1 MVICIVGST
10 ATGKTRLSV
19 ALAKA
24 LGGEVVSFDSM
35 QVYRGMTVGTAAP
48 TPEEMQGVPHHMIG
62 FLDPRERY
70 SVGCYVR
77 DADPVVQDILR
88 RDKPVIL
95 VGGTGLYVDSLVA
108 GRQFASFPATGRRE
122 ALTKLAEE
130 RGIEPLMERLRQV
143 DPQAAA
149 SIPPE
154 NRKRVIRAL
163 EVYEETGKTITQ
175 HNLESQAIP
184 PKYAPVW
191 IGLEDADRAAFLR
204 RIERRTAQMLQDGL
218 WQELLSLLDAGVP
231 ADATAMQAIG
241 YKELLPFL
249 GNGRALPPE
258 ALARAADEISLRTRQ
273 YAKRQRTWF
282 RRNAAVHWLDA
293 GAPFDEIFSQARRIA
308 TASDKV

>member
-1 MVICIVGST
+1 MVVCIVGST

-19 ALAKA
+19 ALAEA
-24 LGGEVVSFDSM
+24 LDGEVVSFDSM

-48 TPEEMQGVPHHMIG
+48 TQEEMRGVKHHMIG

-70 SVGCYVR
+70 SVGRYVR
-77 DADPVVQDILR
+77 DADPIVQDILHR
-88 RDKPVIL
+88 GKPVIL

-108 GRQFASFPATGRRE
+108 GRQFAPFPATGRRE
-122 ALTKLAEE
+122 ALTRLAEE
-130 RGIEPLMERLRQV
+130 QGIEPLMERLRQV

-149 SIPPE
+149 SIQPE

-175 HNLESQAIP
+175 HNLETQAIP
-184 PKYAPVW
+184 PKYDPVW
-191 IGLEDADRAAFLR
+191 IGLEDADRAAFFR
-204 RIERRTAQMLQDGL
+204 RIERRTAQMLQNGL

-241 YKELLPFL
+241 YKEIV
-249 GNGRALPPE
+249 RALAGEYSMDE
-258 ALARAADEISLRTRQ
+258 AVRLIKQGSRR

-282 RRNAAVHWLDA
+282 RRNPAISWIEMPAQPDFSLVLEAVRPLVP
-293 GAPFDEIFSQARRIA
+293 GFDRP
-308 TASDKV
+308 

>member
-1 MVICIVGST
+1 MVVCIVGST

-19 ALAKA
+19 ALAEA

-48 TPEEMQGVPHHMIG
+48 TQEEMRGVKHHMIG

-70 SVGCYVR
+70 SVGRYVR
-77 DADPVVQDILR
+77 DADPIVQDILHR
-88 RDKPVIL
+88 GKPVIL

-108 GRQFASFPATGRRE
+108 GRQFAPFPATGRRE
-122 ALTKLAEE
+122 ALTRLAEE
-130 RGIEPLMERLRQV
+130 QGIEPLMERLRQV

-149 SIPPE
+149 SIQPE

-175 HNLESQAIP
+175 HNLETQAIP
-184 PKYAPVW
+184 PKYDPVW
-191 IGLEDADRAAFLR
+191 IGLEDADRAAFFH
-204 RIERRTAQMLQDGL
+204 RIERRTAQMLQNGL

-249 GNGRALPPE
+249 KNGRALPPE
-258 ALARAADEISLRTRQ
+258 ALSEAADEISLRTRQ

-282 RRNAAVHWLDA
+282 RRNAAVRWLDA
-293 GAPFDEIFSQARRIA
+293 GAPFDEIFSQARRVA

>member
-1 MVICIVGST
+1 MIVCIVGST

-19 ALAKA
+19 ALAEA

-48 TPEEMQGVPHHMIG
+48 TPEEMRGVKHHMLG

-88 RDKPVIL
+88 RGKPVIL

-108 GRQFASFPATGRRE
+108 GRQFAPFPATGRRE

-130 RGIEPLMERLRQV
+130 QGIEPLMERLRRV

-149 SIPPE
+149 VIPPE

-175 HNLESQAIP
+175 HNLETQAMP
-184 PKYAPVW
+184 PKYEPVW
-191 IGLEDADRAAFLR
+191 LGLDDADRAAFFR
-204 RIERRTAQMLQDGL
+204 RVERRTAQMLQNGL
-218 WQELLSLLDAGVP
+218 VQELLSLLEAGVP
-231 ADATAMQAIG
+231 SDATAMQAIG
-241 YKELLPFL
+241 YKELLPYL
-249 GNGRALPPE
+249 EGGREPTQQALSE
-258 ALARAADEISLRTRQ
+258 AAAEISLRTRQ

-282 RRNAAVHWLDA
+282 RRNAAVQWLDA

-308 TASDKV
+308 TANDKV

>member
-1 MVICIVGST
+1 MVVCIVGST

-19 ALAKA
+19 ALAEA

-48 TPEEMQGVPHHMIG
+48 TQEEMRGVKHHMIG

-70 SVGCYVR
+70 SVGRYVR
-77 DADPVVQDILR
+77 DADPIVQDILHR
-88 RDKPVIL
+88 GKPVIL

-108 GRQFASFPATGRRE
+108 GRQFAPFPATGRRE
-122 ALTKLAEE
+122 ALTRLAEE
-130 RGIEPLMERLRQV
+130 QGIEPLMERLRQV

-149 SIPPE
+149 SIQPE

-175 HNLESQAIP
+175 HNLETQAIP
-184 PKYAPVW
+184 PKYDPVW
-191 IGLEDADRAAFLR
+191 IGLEDADRAAFFR
-204 RIERRTAQMLQDGL
+204 RIERRTAQMLQNGL

-241 YKELLPFL
+241 YKEAVAAVR
-249 GNGRALPPE
+249 GE
-258 ALARAADEISLRTRQ
+258 ASPQDAVAAIQLASRR
-273 YAKRQRTWF
+273 YAKRQLTWL
-282 RRNAAVHWLDA
+282 RRDPDLFWIRHEKTPDMDLACRLSTQ
-293 GAPFDEIFSQARRIA
+293 FLSARGIE
-308 TASDKV
+308 

>member
-1 MVICIVGST
+1 MVVCIVGST

-19 ALAKA
+19 ALAEA

-48 TPEEMQGVPHHMIG
+48 TQEEMRGVKHHMIG

-70 SVGCYVR
+70 SVGRYVR
-77 DADPVVQDILR
+77 DADPIVQDILHR
-88 RDKPVIL
+88 GKPVIL

-108 GRQFASFPATGRRE
+108 GRKFAPFPATGRRE

-130 RGIEPLMERLRQV
+130 QGIEPLMERLRQV

-149 SIPPE
+149 SIQPE

-175 HNLESQAIP
+175 HNLETQAIP

-191 IGLEDADRAAFLR
+191 IGLEDADRAAFFR
-204 RIERRTAQMLQDGL
+204 RIERRTAQMLQNGL

-249 GNGRALPPE
+249 ENGRALPPE

-293 GAPFDEIFSQARRIA
+293 GAPFDEIFSQARRVA

>member
-1 MVICIVGST
+1 MVVCIVGST

-19 ALAKA
+19 ALAEA

-48 TPEEMQGVPHHMIG
+48 TQEEMRGVKHHMIG

-70 SVGCYVR
+70 SVGRYVR
-77 DADPVVQDILR
+77 DADPIVQDILHR
-88 RDKPVIL
+88 GKPVIL

-108 GRQFASFPATGRRE
+108 GRQFAPFSATGRRE
-122 ALTKLAEE
+122 ALTRLAEE
-130 RGIEPLMERLRQV
+130 QGIEPLMERLRQV

-149 SIPPE
+149 SIQPE

-175 HNLESQAIP
+175 HNLETQAIP
-184 PKYAPVW
+184 PKYDPVW
-191 IGLEDADRAAFLR
+191 IGLEDADRAAFFR
-204 RIERRTAQMLQDGL
+204 RIERRTAQMLQNGL

-249 GNGRALPPE
+249 KNGRALPPE

-282 RRNAAVHWLDA
+282 RRNAAVRWLDA
-293 GAPFDEIFSQARRIA
+293 GAPFDEIFSQARRVA